1 MKLQRNA
8 RGRLTIQ
15 TPNGELIEGVVP
27 VRAFPIQSPDRG
39 ISLMGP
45 DGHEVAWIDSLS
57 DWPAEQATLVQE
69 ELESREFLPLIQKL
83 LEVSSFA
90 MPSTWTVQTDRGQ
103 TRFVLKG
110 EEDIRRLS
118 RDVLLVLDSHGVQ
131 YLIRQPQSLDSHSRK
146 LLDRFL

>member
-131 YLIRQPQSLDSHSRK
+131 YLIRQPQSLDAHSRK